1 MATPAVAPR
10 TWGAAAGTSTV
21 RNNNSFSVGEQ
32 QSSSQQTQ
40 SANSA
45 SFSGIANENALN
57 SLLSF
62 IENASG
68 GGSASFRQQQGIR
81 QDQVQKTD
89 NIRGDYSK
97 GAAFTD
103 ALMLMMQNLQQ
114 SMEANMPGISRAI
127 QGAGTSASSMQGL
140 LSQKLATESA
150 QAAGALGARQAVDY
164 GQIQASLSNTLE
176 ALTRP
181 NMEGENN
188 FLKAL
193 DLLKIATSNS
203 SSQGQSTSQSTG
215 SSKSKSGPNVNP
227 NEADGNSHSSG
238 PFTFIG
244 PDDTRKNNDDTYIY
258 QPYSFNVTDSA
269 SSYSWE

>member
-1 MATPAVAPR
+1 MATTAIAPR
-10 TWGAAAGTSTV
+10 TWGSAASTTKSG
-21 RNNNSFSVGEQ
+21 NSSFSVGEQ

-40 SANSA
+40 SANSE
-45 SFSGIANENALN
+45 SFSGISNPQALE
-57 SLLSF
+57 SLLAF
-62 IENASG
+62 ISEASG
-68 GGSASFRQQQGIR
+68 GGSQSFRKQQAAR
-81 QDQVQKTD
+81 QDQVQGVE

-97 GAAFTD
+97 KSAFDD

-140 LSQKLATESA
+140 LSQKLATDA
-150 QAAGALGARQAVDY
+150 ATAAGALGARQAVDY
-164 GQIQASLSNTLE
+164 GQIQAGLSNTLE

-181 NMEGENN
+181 NMDGENN

-215 SSKSKSGPNVNP
+215 STKSKSGPDVNP
-227 NEADGNSHSSG
+227 NEADKGSSTG
-238 PFTFIG
+238 GAFTFIG
-244 PDDTRKNNDDTYIY
+244 PDESRKDNQDTYVY
-258 QPYSFNVTDSA
+258 QPYSFNAAD
-269 SSYSWE
+269 YSWE